1 MTDLGRILTAAMFAF
16 HVIVGCCAHHAHA
29 CDERDASHLS
39 HAVEVAEVHGF
50 EGFCLGNLVD
60 HVEHGPNDCHGSQ
73 CEFVRPTT
81 HAAIPSHLQFG
92 YAPVLPLPSYQQ
104 LCAGEFSLA
113 QHCFPAGRLLMPV
126 PLHLANQ
133 VLLI

>member
-1 MTDLGRILTAAMFAF
+1 MADLGRILTAAMFAF

-29 CDERDASHLS
+29 CNEMDASHPS
-39 HAVEVAEVHGF
+39 HEAEVSVGHSV
-50 EGFCLGNLVD
+50 EGFCLGHLVD

-73 CEFVRPTT
+73 CTFVRPT
-81 HAAIPSHLQFG
+81 HDVVVPSLVQLGHLW
-92 YAPVLPLPSYQQ
+92 VLPSLCHQ
-104 LCAGEFSLA
+104 LGAGEFSEA